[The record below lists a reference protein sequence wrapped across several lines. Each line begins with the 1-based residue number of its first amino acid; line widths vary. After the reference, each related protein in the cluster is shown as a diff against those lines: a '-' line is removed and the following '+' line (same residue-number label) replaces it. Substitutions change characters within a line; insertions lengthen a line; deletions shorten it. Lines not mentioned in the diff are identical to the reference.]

1 MLNDGSGLFKKQVH
15 TLRKSLA
22 FPLKTM
28 VVVVGG
34 TFLHFKFI
42 AYVWSDFFPPTLC
55 FTVLVK
61 PSITWL
67 GMSV

>member
-28 VVVVGG
+28 GG
-34 TFLHFKFI
+34 G
-42 AYVWSDFFPPTLC
+42 
-55 FTVLVK
+55 VLFY
-61 PSITWL
+61 IL
-67 GMSV
+67 NL